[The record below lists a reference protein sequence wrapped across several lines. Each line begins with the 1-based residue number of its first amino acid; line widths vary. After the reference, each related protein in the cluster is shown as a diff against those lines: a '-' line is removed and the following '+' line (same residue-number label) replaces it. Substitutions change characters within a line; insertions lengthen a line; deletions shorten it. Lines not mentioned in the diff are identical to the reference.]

1 MIQRIQT
8 VHLLIAAAL
17 LGLFL
22 FFVDSWLGG
31 LDGAFPWL
39 RPAAYVLGGLTTA
52 LALVSVFLYQNRAR
66 QSRAI
71 FGAQMADLALVAVL
85 AVALALS
92 AFGESATEADLARAS
107 IVFLPA
113 LAYVFFSLARRG
125 VRRDIE
131 LIRSMDRLR

>member
-22 FFVDSWLGG
+22 FFVGPWLVD

-39 RPAAYVLGGLTTA
+39 RPVAYVLGGLTAA

-66 QSRAI
+66 QMKAI
-71 FGAQMADLALVAVL
+71 LAGQMADLALVAVL

-92 AFGESATEADLARAS
+92 AFGEAATDADLARAS
-107 IVFLPA
+107 VVFLPA